1 MATKNKKALGKGLG
15 ALIDNYEDIIEQEQL
30 DRESI
35 FQLKLTDIFPNPDQ
49 PRKNFDEDDLADLTD
64 SIREHGV
71 FQPILVIKQD
81 DGRHMIIAGE
91 RRWRA
96 AQKAGLETIP
106 AIIKNL
112 TEQEVYE
119 LALIENIQR
128 TDLNVV
134 EEARAYAWLQNHFG
148 YSHEQI
154 AKRVGKSRTTIT
166 NILRLLNLPE
176 EILEMLAESK
186 LTIGHVRPLLTLED
200 KELQIDLAYEIYQA
214 RLSVREVE
222 KMVNELKTEP
232 SNEDKEETSEN
243 NIPLSV
249 DLKNLQEQ
257 LMLRLGTKVNIKRN
271 AKKGKLEIE
280 FYGEEDLKRIIDAL
294 GGEYY

>member
-1 MATKNKKALGKGLG
+1 MAAKTKGGLGKGLG
-15 ALIDNYEDIIEQEQL
+15 ALINNYEEIIEQEQL
-30 DRESI
+30 DRENI
-35 FQLKLTDIFPNPDQ
+35 FQLNLEDIFPNPDQ
-49 PRKNFDEDDLADLTD
+49 PRKHFDEDDLADLTD

-81 DGRHMIIAGE
+81 KGHMIIAGE

-96 AQKAGLETIP
+96 AKLAGLTTIP

-128 TDLNVV
+128 IDLNVV

-166 NILRLLNLPE
+166 NILRLLALPE
-176 EILEMLAESK
+176 EILEMLSENK

-214 RLSVREVE
+214 KLSVREVE
-222 KMVNELKTEP
+222 KMINDLKAKSKEKAP
-232 SNEDKEETSEN
+232 SNEEDKEL
-243 NIPLSV
+243 PLSV

-271 AKKGKLEIE
+271 QKRGKLEIE
-280 FYGEEDLKRIIDAL
+280 FYGEDDLKRIIDAL

>member
-1 MATKNKKALGKGLG
+1 MAAKSKGGLGKGLG
-15 ALIDNYEDIIEQEQL
+15 ALINNYEEIIEQENL
-30 DRESI
+30 DRENI
-35 FQLKLTDIFPNPDQ
+35 FQLKLEDIYPNPNQ
-49 PRKNFDEDDLADLTD
+49 PRKHFDEDDLADLTE

-71 FQPILVIKQD
+71 FQPILVIKQEQ
-81 DGRHMIIAGE
+81 GHMIIAGE

-96 AQKAGLETIP
+96 AKLAGLTTIP

-128 TDLNVV
+128 IDLNVV
-134 EEARAYAWLQNHFG
+134 EEAQAYAWLQNHFG

-166 NILRLLNLPE
+166 NILRLLALPK
-176 EILEMLAESK
+176 EILEMLAENK

-200 KELQIDLAYEIYQA
+200 KEMQIDLAYEIYQA

-222 KMVNELKTEP
+222 KMINDLKATPKEKNADNEE
-232 SNEDKEETSEN
+232 KEL
-243 NIPLSV
+243 PLSV

-257 LMLRLGTKVNIKRN
+257 LMLRLGTKVNIKHKQ
-271 AKKGKLEIE
+271 KKGKLEIE

-294 GGEYY
+294 GGEFY

>member
-1 MATKNKKALGKGLG
+1 MATKSKGGLGKGLG
-15 ALIDNYEDIIEQEQL
+15 ALINNYEEIIEQEQL
-30 DRESI
+30 DRENI
-35 FQLKLTDIFPNPDQ
+35 FQLKLEDIFPNPDQ
-49 PRKNFDEDDLADLTD
+49 PRKNFDEDDLADLTE

-71 FQPILVIKQD
+71 FQPILVIKQNQ
-81 DGRHMIIAGE
+81 GHMIIAGE

-96 AQKAGLETIP
+96 AKQAGLTTIP

-112 TEQEVYE
+112 TEQEIYE
-119 LALIENIQR
+119 VALIENIQR

-166 NILRLLNLPE
+166 NILRLLALPE
-176 EILEMLAESK
+176 EILEMLSENK

-200 KELQIDLAYEIYQA
+200 KELQVDLAYEIYQA
-214 RLSVREVE
+214 KLSVREVE
-222 KMVNELKTEP
+222 KMINDLKDHSQEKHIP
-232 SNEDKEETSEN
+232 SEEKE
-243 NIPLSV
+243 IPLSI

-271 AKKGKLEIE
+271 QKRGKLEIE
-280 FYGEEDLKRIIDAL
+280 FYGEDDLKRIIDAL